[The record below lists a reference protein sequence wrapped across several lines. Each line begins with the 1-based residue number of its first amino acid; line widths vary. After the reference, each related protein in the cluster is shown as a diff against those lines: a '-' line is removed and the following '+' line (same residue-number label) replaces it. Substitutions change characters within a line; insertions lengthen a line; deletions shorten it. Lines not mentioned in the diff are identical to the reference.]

1 MMIDFKKTVIK
12 MKTMRELLKWAED
25 YALENGKEDS
35 AVKLLLMHVTGKESY
50 EILADMNMQVPGE
63 QVRNLKL
70 ALKLMLNKIFLFN
83 ILWDMKHSLD
93 INLL

>member
-1 MMIDFKKTVIK
+1 MVDFKKTVIK

-50 EILADMNMQVPGE
+50 EILADMNMQVPVE
-63 QVRNLKL
+63 QVEEFERCVKT
-70 ALKLMLNKIFLFN
+70 
-83 ILWDMKHSLD
+83 
-93 INLL
+93 